1 MANYTVL
8 FGKQVLRILCD
19 IGTPE
24 SFEENRSNVRIGERP
39 ELDYIVKI

>member
-8 FGKQVLRILCD
+8 FGKQDLRILRD

-24 SFEENRSNVRIGERP
+24 SFEENRSNVGTGERP
-39 ELDYIVKI
+39 ELDHIVKI